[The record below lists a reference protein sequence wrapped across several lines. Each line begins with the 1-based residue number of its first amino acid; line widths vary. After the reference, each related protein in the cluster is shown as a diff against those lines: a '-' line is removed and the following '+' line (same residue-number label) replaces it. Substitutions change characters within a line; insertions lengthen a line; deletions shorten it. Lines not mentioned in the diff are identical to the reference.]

1 MAYSYPVSIATQ
13 IIVTTRLTGMM
24 ARTMR
29 VNFHCTAK
37 ATTKAE
43 TKVDRAAMVMPNFS
57 DIPWLIRFPFVVIC
71 PGIDDDGES
80 KKATS

>member
-1 MAYSYPVSIATQ
+1 
-13 IIVTTRLTGMM
+13 MM
-24 ARTMR
+24 ARTMS
-29 VNFHCTAK
+29 VNFHCTAN

-43 TKVDRAAMVMPNFS
+43 TKVDRAAMVIPNFS
-57 DIPWLIRFPFVVIC
+57 EIPWLIRFPFVVIC